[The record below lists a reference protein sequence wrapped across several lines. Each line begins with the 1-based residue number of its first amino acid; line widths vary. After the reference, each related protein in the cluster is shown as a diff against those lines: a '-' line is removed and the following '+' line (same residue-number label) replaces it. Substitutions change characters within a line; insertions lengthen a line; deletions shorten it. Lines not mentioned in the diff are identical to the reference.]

1 MAGTAPAFF
10 GLCTSN
16 NPESKTDLILVTAR
30 NMNKP
35 PVRVVPKYTRVGQRL
50 ANTYTRKIVMTVLS
64 EVKFFERLIDY
75 VRNKLATDVDDY
87 AIEWLLQSDFI
98 DSGNK
103 PTEAG
108 KNLLDN
114 LYHFQNP

>member
-1 MAGTAPAFF
+1 M
-10 GLCTSN
+10 
-16 NPESKTDLILVTAR
+16 
-30 NMNKP
+30 
-35 PVRVVPKYTRVGQRL
+35 PKYTRVGQWL
-50 ANTYTRKIVMTVLS
+50 ANTCTRKVVMTVLS
-64 EVKFFERLIDY
+64 EFNIYERLIDY
-75 VRNKLATDVDDY
+75 GRNKLATDVDDY

-103 PTEAG
+103 ATEAG

>member
-1 MAGTAPAFF
+1 MEI
-10 GLCTSN
+10 
-16 NPESKTDLILVTAR
+16 NPTDFSKTDLIFGTVRTTS
-30 NMNKP
+30 KT

-50 ANTYTRKIVMTVLS
+50 ADTCTRKIVMTVLS

-75 VRNKLATDVDDY
+75 GRNKLATDVDDY

-108 KNLLDN
+108 KNLLHN